1 MTSYHKIN
9 MSTKES
15 PEIKSQTKKKKF
27 RYYDSYI
34 SKVLKNIECYNG
46 ITSNAKQQLNSVLII
61 LSRLFANR
69 AIELTSMSKK
79 RTLSA
84 KEVENSVK
92 TFLEGDLQRHAVKH
106 GNDAVELF
114 GNADKEEKGVSRQNR
129 AEIVFPPSI
138 TDKFLRSFDNS
149 TIMVTQTAPVYL
161 AAILEYL
168 CMEILEQSVNNASS
182 QNRVRLTVKD
192 IELSVR
198 NDNELNKMFT
208 QNNIYFMGGS
218 NVPHINPV
226 LLTRKTTSSK
236 RKSSTTGKKQHRFKP
251 GTVSLREIRKLQ
263 KMGNTLVFARNPFE
277 KYVREIFHEY
287 NKDLKISKNV
297 FTILQYSLESI
308 LVNLLTQS
316 NNAAIHAGRV
326 KMMPVDIDFVRRIT
340 KHSYLSNQSSTE
352 FEIDDED
359 DDEEEQPQE
368 EDKTSEK
375 SKEEDLSE
383 ED

>member
-1 MTSYHKIN
+1 
-9 MSTKES
+9 
-15 PEIKSQTKKKKF
+15 
-27 RYYDSYI
+27 
-34 SKVLKNIECYNG
+34 
-46 ITSNAKQQLNSVLII
+46 
-61 LSRLFANR
+61 
-69 AIELTSMSKK
+69 
-79 RTLSA
+79 
-84 KEVENSVK
+84 
-92 TFLEGDLQRHAVKH
+92 
-106 GNDAVELF
+106 
-114 GNADKEEKGVSRQNR
+114 
-129 AEIVFPPSI
+129 
-138 TDKFLRSFDNS
+138 
-149 TIMVTQTAPVYL
+149 
-161 AAILEYL
+161 
-168 CMEILEQSVNNASS
+168 
-182 QNRVRLTVKD
+182 
-192 IELSVR
+192 
-198 NDNELNKMFT
+198 
-208 QNNIYFMGGS
+208 MGGS

-368 EDKTSEK
+368 EEDKTSEK

>member
-1 MTSYHKIN
+1 
-9 MSTKES
+9 MSKTES

-34 SKVLKNIECYNG
+34 SKVLKNIKSDNG

-61 LSRLFANR
+61 LSKLFANR
-69 AIELTSMSKK
+69 AIELTNMSKK
-79 RTLSA
+79 RTLSV

-92 TFLEGDLQRHAVKH
+92 TFVNGNLQNMAIKNGSEAV
-106 GNDAVELF
+106 ALF
-114 GNADKEEKGVSRQNR
+114 ENADKEEKGVSRQNR
-129 AEIVFPPSI
+129 ADIVFPPSI
-138 TDKFLRSFDNS
+138 TEKFLRSFDNS
-149 TIMVTQTAPVYL
+149 TVMVTQTAPVYL

-198 NDNELNKMFT
+198 NDSELDRLFVE
-208 QNNIYFMGGS
+208 NNIYFMGGS
-218 NVPHINPV
+218 NIPHINPV
-226 LLTRKTTSSK
+226 LLHRKTNSSSK
-236 RKSSTTGKKQHRFKP
+236 RKNNTTTGKKAHRFKP

-263 KMGNTLVFARNPFE
+263 KMGNTLVFAKNPFE
-277 KYVREIFHEY
+277 KYVREIFQDY

-297 FTILQYSLESI
+297 FTILQYTIESI
-308 LVNLLTQS
+308 LVKLLTQS

-326 KMMPVDIDFVRRIT
+326 KMMPVDIDFIRRVT
-340 KHSYLSNQSSTE
+340 KFQYLPTQSSEE
-352 FEIDDED
+352 FEIDENESD
-359 DDEEEQPQE
+359 DDQE
-368 EDKTSEK
+368 EKVDQE
-375 SKEEDLSE
+375 LSE